1 MPYDVGYEASATA
14 ISIGVMAATLGLD
27 EEALPEFPP
36 TVRDPLIVTRVNS
49 RDPVV
54 EVTA

>member
-1 MPYDVGYEASATA
+1 
-14 ISIGVMAATLGLD
+14 LD